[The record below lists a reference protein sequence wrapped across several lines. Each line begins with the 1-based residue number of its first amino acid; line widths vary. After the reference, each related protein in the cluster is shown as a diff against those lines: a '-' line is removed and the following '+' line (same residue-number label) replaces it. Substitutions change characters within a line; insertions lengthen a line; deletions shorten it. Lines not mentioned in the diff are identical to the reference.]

1 MRFRD
6 GANRVDHRQIG
17 EMEMTNHIEE
27 AAAELDVAEHYTKY
41 EMVVES
47 HMESAKAHALIAI
60 AQQLRI
66 INLIKMNKVVV
77 REGTRIGPS
86 FYIPGDKPDHL
97 RPDVVEALGIKEE
110 K

>member
-6 GANRVDHRQIG
+6 DSGRVDRGQIG

-27 AAAELDVAEHYTKY
+27 AIAELGVAEHYTKY
-41 EMVVES
+41 EMVAES

-66 INLIKMNKVVV
+66 INLIGMGLAYTPD
-77 REGTRIGPS
+77 GTPNI
-86 FYIPGDKPDHL
+86 
-97 RPDVVEALGIKEE
+97 DVAEALGIKEE